1 MTSPIKT
8 AIIIPF
14 FQRSEGLLSRCV
26 QSILD
31 QADIDGVMLDIII
44 ADDSSP
50 LPPGADLMTVT
61 VNLPHQVR
69 VVRQANGGAPAA
81 RNFGLDQVTADT
93 DFVAFLDSDDYWL
106 SGHLACALE
115 ALDGDH
121 DFFFCDSE
129 NSPGETEFQ
138 QIVRRNKSDRIT
150 RYLTGRGGTIG
161 ILDRETAAYD
171 MTLDYLSHTSSVVY
185 RWARMKNLRFDRT
198 LKFGGEDHLMWV
210 QIAHRSRSVCFS
222 TAANSIRGVGI
233 DLYRS
238 ASDRLSGKNILKEA
252 SRARAFEMIAREPG
266 LTAGTRHLA
275 QARAR
280 DQWQEIAAI
289 MLHPRGLKAA
299 TASDIR
305 PALAQ
310 FDHGFWRHLPSRWAH
325 IFAQKLLS
333 RVLPRARWSMSS
345 PIHS

>member
-31 QADIDGVMLDIII
+31 QAGIEGVMLDIII

-50 LPPGADLMTVT
+50 RPPGEDLVALT
-61 VNLPHQVR
+61 VNSPHRVR
-69 VVRQANGGAPAA
+69 VVHQANGGAPAA
-81 RNFGLDQVTADT
+81 RNLGLDQVTVDT
-93 DFVAFLDSDDYWL
+93 EFVAFLDSDDYWL
-106 SGHLACALE
+106 DGHLASAFR
-115 ALDGDH
+115 ALDRDR

-129 NSPGETEFQ
+129 NSPGKTEFQ
-138 QIVRRNKSDRIT
+138 EVIRRNKSDRIT
-150 RYLTGRGGTIG
+150 RYLSVEPGLVSV
-161 ILDRETAAYD
+161 LDQDTATYD

-185 RWARMKNLRFDRT
+185 RWARMRDLRFDQK

-222 TAANSIRGVGI
+222 TAVNSIRGVGI

-252 SRARAFEMIAREPG
+252 SRARAFEKIAREPG
-266 LTAGTRHLA
+266 LSACTSRLA

-280 DQWQEIAAI
+280 DQWQEIAGI
-289 MLHPRGLKAA
+289 MLHPRGMKAA
-299 TASDIR
+299 IASDIR
-305 PALAQ
+305 AALAH
-310 FDHGFWRHLPSRWAH
+310 FDNGFWHHLPSRWTRV
-325 IFAQKLLS
+325 ITEKLLRQVS
-333 RVLPRARWSMSS
+333 YRSKLGAMKRPTG
-345 PIHS
+345 